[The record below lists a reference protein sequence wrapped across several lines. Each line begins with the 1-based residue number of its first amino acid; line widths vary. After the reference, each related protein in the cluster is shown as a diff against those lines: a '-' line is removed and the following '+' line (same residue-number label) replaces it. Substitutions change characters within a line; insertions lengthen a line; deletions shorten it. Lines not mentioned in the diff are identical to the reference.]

1 MAFAAGRL
9 LSEPMSGPWDLLV
22 FHTTCFARVAATAEI
37 VSHSTKQRNL
47 SDKTWVP
54 GEGTGCGERQN
65 KLSSLHFSSKKDPLP
80 HQYRIQA
87 PCISSKQNPISEKI
101 KRKGGIHTDG

>member
-1 MAFAAGRL
+1 MANIIKFGSL
-9 LSEPMSGPWDLLV
+9 CLDGFPVNVGTEY
-22 FHTTCFARVAATAEI
+22 
-37 VSHSTKQRNL
+37 SHSTKQRNL